1 MKYIVT
7 SEKSIDQAAA
17 DLEAAVK
24 ANQFGVL
31 NVQDLQATLQSK
43 GIDFQQPCRVFDVC
57 NPHKAHAVLTEDIS
71 MNMALPCR
79 ISIWEEKG
87 KTKIGTISP
96 KSMLGMLSDS
106 EKLAAIA
113 EEVDVVMQR
122 IINEAK

>member
-1 MKYIVT
+1 MKYIVS
-7 SEKSIDQAAA
+7 SEKSIDQAAT

-24 ANQFGVL
+24 AHQFGVL

-57 NPHKAHAVLTEDIS
+57 NPHQANAVLTEDIS

-87 KTKIGTISP
+87 QTKIGTISP
-96 KSMLGMLSDS
+96 KSMLAMLSDS
-106 EKLAAIA
+106 EKLASIA
-113 EEVDVVMQR
+113 EEVDEVMQC
-122 IINEAK
+122 IINDAK

>member
-57 NPHKAHAVLTEDIS
+57 NPHQAQAVLTEDIS

-79 ISIWEEKG
+79 ISIWQENG
-87 KTKIGTISP
+87 QTKIGAISP
-96 KSMLGMLSDS
+96 RSMLAMLSDS
-106 EKLAAIA
+106 EKLASIA
-113 EEVDVVMQR
+113 EEVDGVMQR
-122 IINEAK
+122 IINAAK

>member
-17 DLEAAVK
+17 DLETAVK

-57 NPHKAHAVLTEDIS
+57 NPHQAHAVLTEDIS

-79 ISIWEEKG
+79 ISIWQENG
-87 KTKIGTISP
+87 QTKIGTISP

-106 EKLAAIA
+106 KKLASIA
-113 EEVDVVMQR
+113 EEVDEVMQR
-122 IINEAK
+122 IINDAK

>member
-7 SEKSIDQAAA
+7 SEKSIDQAAT

-24 ANQFGVL
+24 AHQFGVL

-57 NPHKAHAVLTEDIS
+57 NPHQANAVLTEDIS

-87 KTKIGTISP
+87 QTKIGTISP
-96 KSMLGMLSDS
+96 KSMLAMLSDS
-106 EKLAAIA
+106 EKLASIA
-113 EEVDVVMQR
+113 EEVDEVMQC
-122 IINEAK
+122 IINDAK

>member
-7 SEKSIDQAAA
+7 SEKSIDQAAT

-57 NPHKAHAVLTEDIS
+57 NPHQAKAVLTEDIS

-79 ISIWEEKG
+79 ISIWQENG
-87 KTKIGTISP
+87 QTKIGAISP
-96 KSMLGMLSDS
+96 KSMLAMLSDS
-106 EKLAAIA
+106 EKLASIA
-113 EEVDVVMQR
+113 EEVDGVMQR
-122 IINEAK
+122 IINAAK